1 MMPVEHGRTCIG
13 SHPTCIAVSEHIRR
27 ASRSPCAPVQ
37 ALALPEF
44 TTTPRNLPFDAA
56 MCSRPIFTGA
66 AKTLFVVNTA
76 AVVAGIGASQIS
88 KPTSFFLV
96 DLIPA

>member
-27 ASRSPCAPVQ
+27 ASRSPCAPVP

-44 TTTPRNLPFDAA
+44 TTTPRNLPIRCGDVLA
-56 MCSRPIFTGA
+56 PIFTGT
-66 AKTLFVVNTA
+66 AKTLFVVNPA
-76 AVVAGIGASQIS
+76 AVVGESHVADQQADI
-88 KPTSFFLV
+88 KFFLV
-96 DLIPA
+96 N